1 MDAYT
6 FDIFV
11 MHSIAMENTEEDGIY
26 TTTCE
31 LLEIGPLNGPDI
43 NNLES
48 IKAIIRNISSTPV
61 IHEWWADFS
70 TWEDYHGILRAGTE
84 LSMHSIVTK
93 INNQLKLL
101 ENGVSYIDM
110 IDDNG
115 NITIQYDETFPTIS
129 QGFEVKAKRKRL
141 RKLKD
146 IAAYNVAKFIVSEND
161 IKTLYLPNSMQSL
174 VSKFLDIYSGDYRT
188 A

>member
-1 MDAYT
+1 M
-6 FDIFV
+6 
-11 MHSIAMENTEEDGIY
+11 
-26 TTTCE
+26 
-31 LLEIGPLNGPDI
+31 
-43 NNLES
+43 
-48 IKAIIRNISSTPV
+48 IRD
-61 IHEWWADFS
+61 WWADFS

-93 INNQLKLL
+93 INNQLKLP

-161 IKTLYLPNSMQSL
+161 IKTLNLPNSMQSL
-174 VSKFLDIYSGDYRT
+174 VSKFLDIYSGDYPI

>member
-48 IKAIIRNISSTPV
+48 IKAIIRNISSTSV
-61 IHEWWADFS
+61 IRDWWADFS
-70 TWEDYHGILRAGTE
+70 TWEDYHGIL
-84 LSMHSIVTK
+84 
-93 INNQLKLL
+93 
-101 ENGVSYIDM
+101 
-110 IDDNG
+110 
-115 NITIQYDETFPTIS
+115 
-129 QGFEVKAKRKRL
+129 
-141 RKLKD
+141 
-146 IAAYNVAKFIVSEND
+146 
-161 IKTLYLPNSMQSL
+161 
-174 VSKFLDIYSGDYRT
+174 
-188 A
+188 

>member
-31 LLEIGPLNGPDI
+31 LLEIGPLNGLDI

-48 IKAIIRNISSTPV
+48 IKAIIRNISSTSV
-61 IHEWWADFS
+61 IRDWWADFS

-93 INNQLKLL
+93 INNQLKLV
-101 ENGVSYIDM
+101 ENGVSYIGM

-161 IKTLYLPNSMQSL
+161 IKTLFLPNSMQSL